1 MATLTNRTIRSTYDQ
16 LIHLEDLQFQDG
28 FGTSSLSG
36 SYELIGDQNITGSL
50 HMSGNFYFSL
60 IPINWTKLPEGKEL
74 PFGCIINKVEF
85 LDDIIEEFVNDP
97 YKGVIPI
104 SSLVDVDPLEK
115 DDEENV
121 ENTHVRNIWS
131 IIL

>member
-1 MATLTNRTIRSTYDQ
+1 MIFYTWYD
-16 LIHLEDLQFQDG
+16 D
-28 FGTSSLSG
+28 
-36 SYELIGDQNITGSL
+36 
-50 HMSGNFYFSL
+50 MSGNFYFSL

-115 DDEENV
+115 DDEEYV